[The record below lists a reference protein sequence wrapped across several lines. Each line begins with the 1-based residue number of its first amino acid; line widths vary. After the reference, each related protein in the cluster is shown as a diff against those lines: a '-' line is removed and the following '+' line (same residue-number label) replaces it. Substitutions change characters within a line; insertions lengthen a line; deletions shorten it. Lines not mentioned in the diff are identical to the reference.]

1 MWYDSEAAYHIHP
14 IASSLQSAASESGPR
29 FFALNLLRL
38 TGEPQGV
45 CFYKYNPDFLDTMN
59 RFLLLILVSA
69 PLFCCAQ
76 QPAIDTLHW
85 SATRRLQLSDFHA
98 PKQPGL
104 GGSEFYYQ
112 LGYDVRPTVIGTSPA
127 IDAYCLMFRNLSWVS
142 ETARN
147 ERTLAY
153 NQVLFDLVEIHARQM
168 KAKLIALKADRR
180 FKQQAKQIEYL
191 TNAEL
196 GAEVNLFRS
205 ETGGGDDVDVLRRWQ
220 QQVVQRLYD
229 VPDMVTTFQ
238 PAQIGLGIQAGGSI
252 IAATGALTKTLPT
265 SAGMLYGIDVAI
277 GRTVVL
283 LSLGLHNATLH
294 KGFIDQSQEWQ
305 EGMRVKPVLVDVG
318 FGHTLHDG
326 FRTRLIPFVGYRLLS
341 MSPRDRRDN
350 RYEGFSL
357 LSHMPTAGLIWDI
370 KFGSN
375 ADRPDRVEDH
385 FWFVRTKLSISP
397 VLAPKYLSGGL
408 LNLQLSIGGFGR
420 PRKVTYKPDRTTIM
434 LPGGAL

>member
-1 MWYDSEAAYHIHP
+1 M
-14 IASSLQSAASESGPR
+14 
-29 FFALNLLRL
+29 
-38 TGEPQGV
+38 TGEQQGV
-45 CFYKYNPDFLDTMN
+45 FVHQHIPDFLATMN
-59 RFLLLILVSA
+59 RFLLLLLVSA
-69 PLFCCAQ
+69 PLLGYAQ

-98 PKQPGL
+98 PRQPGL

-196 GAEVNLFRS
+196 GAEVNRFRS

-220 QQVVQRLYD
+220 QQVVQRLFD

-238 PAQIGLGIQAGGSI
+238 PARVGVGIQVGGSVLVP
-252 IAATGALTKTLPT
+252 TGALTKTLDTPV
-265 SAGMLYGIDVAI
+265 GMLYGLDVAL

-283 LSLGLHNATLH
+283 LHLALHDATIS
-294 KGFIDQSQEWQ
+294 KGFTDQNQEWQ
-305 EGMRVKPVLVDVG
+305 EGMRVRPVLLDAG
-318 FGHTLHDG
+318 LGHTLHDG
-326 FRTRLIPFVGYRLLS
+326 ARTRLIPFVGYRLLS
-341 MSPRDRRDN
+341 MSPRDRKDN
-350 RYEGFSL
+350 RYQGFSL

-375 ADRPDRVEDH
+375 ADHPDRVEDH
-385 FWFVRTKLSISP
+385 FWFLRTKLSISP

-408 LNLQLSIGGFGR
+408 LNLQLSLGGFGR

>member
-1 MWYDSEAAYHIHP
+1 MFVHQHI
-14 IASSLQSAASESGPR
+14 
-29 FFALNLLRL
+29 
-38 TGEPQGV
+38 
-45 CFYKYNPDFLDTMN
+45 PDFLATMN
-59 RFLLLILVSA
+59 RFLLLLLVSA
-69 PLFCCAQ
+69 PLLGYAQ

-98 PKQPGL
+98 PRQPGL

-196 GAEVNLFRS
+196 GAEVNRFRS

-220 QQVVQRLYD
+220 QQVVQRLFD

-238 PAQIGLGIQAGGSI
+238 PARVGVGIQVGGSVLVP
-252 IAATGALTKTLPT
+252 TGALTKTLDTPV
-265 SAGMLYGIDVAI
+265 GMLYGLDVAL

-283 LSLGLHNATLH
+283 LHLALHDATIS
-294 KGFIDQSQEWQ
+294 KGFTDQNQEWQ
-305 EGMRVKPVLVDVG
+305 EGMRVRPVLLDAG
-318 FGHTLHDG
+318 LGHTLHDG
-326 FRTRLIPFVGYRLLS
+326 ARTRLIPFVGYRLLS
-341 MSPRDRRDN
+341 MSPRDRKDN
-350 RYEGFSL
+350 RYQGFSL

-375 ADRPDRVEDH
+375 ADHPDRVEDH
-385 FWFVRTKLSISP
+385 FWFLRTKLSISP

-408 LNLQLSIGGFGR
+408 LNLQLSLGGFGR